1 MKSMQKQ
8 IVNGVSLA
16 SREYL
21 VFQLIGQG
29 LSSYEIVK
37 KLRTTPEAVDKT
49 KQRLRSKLRI
59 KHYAELTSYAT
70 REHLKEEMCG
80 MRAVVSATVD
90 FFKADPLNLLGSQL
104 NEKQLGLLNNIRAA
118 LAGLTA
124 RLKL

>member
-8 IVNGVSLA
+8 IDNGVSL
-16 SREYL
+16 SGREYL

-118 LAGLTA
+118 LADLTA

>member
-104 NEKQLGLLNNIRAA
+104 NEKQLELLNNIRAA